1 MRSISTLLAV
11 PIMLALLAAPALA
24 RVGVAIAPATG
35 SYDVPLDGG
44 NVDFTVYN
52 TGDESAVYSLAASGT
67 SLLSQTRPDSTEIAP
82 GQYATF
88 SVWVEPATAL
98 DTSKSYGLSAVAK
111 MASGGNVMVGARSQ
125 LDIRFT
131 GTRTRPYPASVG
143 TTEQLPEQQPQQPSE
158 RPQQPPL
165 GPTAMATATGP
176 EPATIGLGSIALAV
190 AAAGA
195 AIGGIGYVAY
205 RKFR

>member
-11 PIMLALLAAPALA
+11 PIMLVLLAAPALA

-44 NVDFTVYN
+44 TVDFTIYN
-52 TGDESAVYSLAASGT
+52 TGDEKAVYSLTASGT

-88 SVWVEPATAL
+88 SVWVEPAAAV
-98 DTSKSYGLSAVAK
+98 DTSKSYGLSAIAR
-111 MASGGNVMVGARSQ
+111 MAAGGNVVVGAQSK

-131 GTRTRPYPASVG
+131 GTRTKPYPASVG
-143 TTEQLPEQQPQQPSE
+143 TTEQLPEQQPQQQLQ
-158 RPQQPPL
+158 QQPQ

-176 EPATIGLGSIALAV
+176 EPTTIGLGSIALAV

>member
-1 MRSISTLLAV
+1 MRSISTLIAV

-35 SYDVPLDGG
+35 SQDVPLDGG
-44 NVDFTVYN
+44 TVDFTVYN
-52 TGDESAVYSLAASGT
+52 TGDESAVYSLSVSGQ
-67 SLLSQTRPDSTEIAP
+67 SLSLQVEPASTEIAP

-88 SVWVEPATAL
+88 SVWVELATSL
-98 DTSKSYGLSAVAK
+98 DIGKSYGLSAVAK
-111 MASGGNVMVGARSQ
+111 MASGGNVVVGAQSK
-125 LDIRFT
+125 LDIMFT
-131 GTRTRPYPASVG
+131 GIRTKPYPVSVG
-143 TTEQLPEQQPQQPSE
+143 TTEQLPEQQPPE
-158 RPQQPPL
+158 PPQSPL

-176 EPATIGLGSIALAV
+176 EPTTIGLGSIALAV

-205 RKFR
+205 RKFH

>member
-44 NVDFTVYN
+44 NIDFTVYN
-52 TGDESAVYSLAASGT
+52 TGDEPAVYSLAASGT
-67 SLLSQTRPDSTEIAP
+67 SLLSQTRPDSAEITP

-131 GTRTRPYPASVG
+131 GTRTKPYPASVG
-143 TTEQLPEQQPQQPSE
+143 TTEQLPEQQPQQLSE
-158 RPQQPPL
+158 PPQPQ

-205 RKFR
+205 KKFR